1 MQELIERL
9 SKATGPD
16 HAIDIEIARMR
27 GVTVM
32 MQNDDGNGSHED
44 TYWEYTKSIDDA
56 LTLVPEGWG
65 WQVSNRAPVPHTGR
79 AFIHNNERPFVGLAA
94 SPNPLRRTEEH
105 TAATPAIALCIAA
118 LKAQQGTT
126 RG

>member
-56 LTLVPEGWG
+56 LTLVPEGMKWSCG
-65 WQVSNRAPVPHTGR
+65 TWSNN
-79 AFIHNNERPFVGLAA
+79 F
-94 SPNPLRRTEEH
+94 
-105 TAATPAIALCIAA
+105 ATCGDDSRSGQNIDNQPSPAIALCIAA

-126 RG
+126 RGE